1 MKLQFFHALLVP
13 DRSCDLRHSH
23 SAVVRALP
31 YAVAASN
38 DFEFVRT
45 SLFCLWRRN
54 PQTGRRE
61 MHWSTQD

>member
-1 MKLQFFHALLVP
+1 MKLQFFHTLLAP
-13 DRSCDLRHSH
+13 DRGCDLRRTHR
-23 SAVVRALP
+23 AVVRALP

-38 DFEFVRT
+38 DAEFVRT
-45 SLFCLWRRN
+45 RLFCRWRRN